1 MGTGL
6 NAMTPARISISSI
19 SYGFH
24 NAVNN
29 VHTYGLICI
38 YRAVCDSACD
48 TPRTCAWY
56 NPGTGRLHKSA
67 DCTLLLHIV
76 TCCRDGGQ
84 SSKYQN
90 AMHDA
95 ADSSRLAS

>member
-29 VHTYGLICI
+29 VHTYGLICV

-48 TPRTCAWY
+48 TQRIVHSIILEPESTQVS
-56 NPGTGRLHKSA
+56 RLHCSSPTQDLGVWMGSA
-67 DCTLLLHIV
+67 L
-76 TCCRDGGQ
+76 
-84 SSKYQN
+84 S
-90 AMHDA
+90 
-95 ADSSRLAS
+95 